1 MPFRHHH
8 MLARYEVDVAV
19 GVGAVDERD
28 PSTGRDRLA
37 HGRSRPVRLPAGS
50 VGRGRPRNDLA
61 VQRGIPWSDRPRL
74 ERPRGRAPGRDGSAL
89 GDRTACRINGDARPR
104 RTQRRGGRRGFCVG
118 GCCPGVLK
126 DFGDDQNLLAHDW
139 GAGLLADAPRARA
152 AAWRD
157 AVSCKTRSAAVSV
170 NATFKG
176 RSEISPLAGL
186 ECGPG
191 DGVNAPVAAA

>member
-1 MPFRHHH
+1 MWLWA
-8 MLARYEVDVAV
+8 LALSMSGTRRPDAIGWPTGDRVPCASRQGPSVVAV
-19 GVGAVDERD
+19 LATIWPFSGAFR
-28 PSTGRDRLA
+28 GRTAR
-37 HGRSRPVRLPAGS
+37 GAGS
-50 VGRGRPRNDLA
+50 GAGR
-61 VQRGIPWSDRPRL
+61 W
-74 ERPRGRAPGRDGSAL
+74 
-89 GDRTACRINGDARPR
+89 
-104 RTQRRGGRRGFCVG
+104 FCVG

-176 RSEISPLAGL
+176 RAEISPLAGL